1 MVQEQRKTGFHFTF
15 VIYSFYLWDNLQ
27 SIIYD
32 LKVIYRAAYRQAK
45 GREEDKEQS
54 GLTA

>member
-1 MVQEQRKTGFHFTF
+1 MVQEQRKQSFALHCA
-15 VIYSFYLWDNLQ
+15 IYSFYLWDNLQ

-32 LKVIYRAAYRQAK
+32 LKVIYRDTYRQEK

-54 GLTA
+54 A